1 MGQTPHG
8 ADHASPSQESTT
20 RDARVVRRRRQW
32 LGFGAVLL
40 AFGALPLG
48 CKGSVGAAGGSD
60 GAGNSTGNG
69 GSGTVAPNAIPPAS
83 RFPRL
88 SHEQYDHTIQDLFN
102 APQLKPSNSMPP
114 EAVGSVDDRAWTGY
128 KDSAATLAQT
138 AISTPAIRDFILPCT
153 PSGDGSA
160 CASEF
165 ISSFGARAF
174 RRPLTSAEQTRFEAL
189 FAGRAETTVSGSF
202 DEGIQLVL
210 EGFLQSPSF
219 LTRAEL
225 STERVGDNIQLSS
238 FEVASRLSYALW
250 NSMPDKALFDAA
262 AQDELTVPEK
272 IRAQALRM
280 LKEPRAREM
289 VRTFHEH
296 YLRME
301 GTEGARWTDFVRD
314 ETLFPAFRPETI
326 PYLKEE
332 TLRFVDYI
340 VFEKQGGF
348 QALLTDN
355 TAFVNNLTAPLYG
368 LDGSGYGAELT
379 QATLDP
385 AQRSGL
391 FTRVGF
397 LASHAQVVRTS
408 PILRGAL
415 IQKYVLC
422 RKIGSPPAG
431 AEMTPLPEITPDIV
445 TTRQRVTVQTSPDEC
460 NFCHKIINPT
470 GFPFEHYNAVGSW
483 QDMDTG
489 KPVDSSGTAFFG
501 EREVSFQGPV
511 DFSKA
516 LGDSPEAHSCYAK
529 NWVEFA
535 FDRRADGVDLK
546 LIDSLAKKMN
556 DPSYTILD
564 LLVDIVVTET
574 FRSRAPE
581 AT

>member
-8 ADHASPSQESTT
+8 SDSGAPEQEHTT
-20 RDARVVRRRRQW
+20 RDAAGARRKRW
-32 LGFGAVLL
+32 L
-40 AFGALPLG
+40 AFGALALALGALPVG

-60 GAGNSTGNG
+60 GAGSSSGNG
-69 GSGTVAPNAIPPAS
+69 GSGTVAPDAIPPAS
-83 RFPRL
+83 RIPRL
-88 SHEQYDHTIQDLFN
+88 SHLQYDHTVQDLFN
-102 APQLKPSNSMPP
+102 APQLTPSNSLPP
-114 EAVGSVDDRAWTGY
+114 EAVGSMDDRAWTGY
-128 KDSAATLAQT
+128 KDSAAALAKT
-138 AISTPAIRDFILPCT
+138 AISTQAIHDSILPCT
-153 PSGDGSA
+153 PSGDGA
-160 CASEF
+160 ECASQF

-189 FAGRAETTVSGSF
+189 YAGRAQTTATGSF
-202 DEGIQLVL
+202 DEGIELVV

-225 STERVGDNIQLSS
+225 STERVGDNIQLNSY
-238 FEVASRLSYALW
+238 EVASRLSYALW

-262 AQDELTVPEK
+262 LRDELTQPEK
-272 IRAQALRM
+272 VREQALRM
-280 LKEPRAREM
+280 LKEPRAHAM
-289 VRTFHEH
+289 VKTFHER
-296 YLRME
+296 YLRLE

-314 ETLFPAFRPETI
+314 ETLFPAFKAETI

-340 VFEKQGGF
+340 VFEKRGGF

-368 LDGSGYGAELT
+368 LDGSAYGAELT

-385 AQRSGL
+385 AERSGL

-445 TTRQRVTVQTSPDEC
+445 TTRQRVGVQTSPDEC
-460 NFCHKIINPT
+460 NFCHSIINPT

-483 QDMDTG
+483 QNMDTG
-489 KPVDSSGTAFFG
+489 QAVDSTGTALFG
-501 EREVSFQGPV
+501 EREVSYQGPI

-516 LGDSPEAHSCYAK
+516 LGDAPEAHSCYAK

-535 FDRRADGVDLK
+535 FGRRAQGIDLRI
-546 LIDSLAKKMN
+546 IDSLSKKMN
-556 DPSYTILD
+556 NPDYTILD
-564 LLVDIVVTET
+564 LLVDIVVSDT

-581 AT
+581 AK